1 MGEPLSPDR
10 VFDFPR
16 DEPHPAY
23 NFFAPGPL
31 PGYAG
36 LMVDEIA
43 EQMVDPIVEEVVELM
58 VEAEK
63 HMVLPVIYLEGDLI
77 VLFGEDD
84 DFEDDDFKGE
94 EEAWEVNKEWMMAPV
109 TPPSVS
115 FMPPPSVYEVR
126 ACEEGDLG
134 DGVLDGSLAADRFEQ
149 NCQPVSIRLS
159 WVNLTGNN
167 IAERHTDPAAADY
180 DDRDEKPWVEAKMV
194 IPEVGSEKWRR
205 LLLHSMSVAFDVL
218 TDDREEDFFLRN
230 GM

>member
-1 MGEPLSPDR
+1 IMGEPLSPDR

-126 ACEEGDLG
+126 GPSIAAAEGPSFPL
-134 DGVLDGSLAADRFEQ
+134 LAPGLLVPPSVSDMEVAHG
-149 NCQPVSIRLS
+149 VSIRKTGPKVSAVEGQMQVMASQMIQTVDRVEQIGAQVEL
-159 WVNLTGNN
+159 GNN

-180 DDRDEKPWVEAKMV
+180 DDRDEKP
-194 IPEVGSEKWRR
+194 
-205 LLLHSMSVAFDVL
+205 
-218 TDDREEDFFLRN
+218 
-230 GM
+230 